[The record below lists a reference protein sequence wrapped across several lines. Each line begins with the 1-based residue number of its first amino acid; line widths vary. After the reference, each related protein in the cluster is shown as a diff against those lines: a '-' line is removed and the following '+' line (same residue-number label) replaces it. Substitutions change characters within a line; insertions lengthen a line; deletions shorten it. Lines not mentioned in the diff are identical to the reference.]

1 MVARRCQWGASLSSL
16 QCVPTHSAGA
26 CTAML
31 GHKSRLA
38 GPALIMTEM
47 APRPTPEHHD
57 STHSS
62 AVPLA
67 NTAPVHRYADC
78 SEPMKHY
85 ECRSL
90 PIADLV
96 LALHSC
102 CSPQSHRA
110 HARACAHARALGS
123 VYHSIDLRGCRRRW
137 PCSALATRP
146 TALPAAPARS
156 TRVALCLDSSENGRS
171 VRPRSLAHN
180 VQRASCNNMQ
190 QRSAPGEERSLFS
203 ASLLAH
209 ARALIGAHALIDMQR
224 HDQRACT
231 SERATIGGSL
241 RVL

>member
-96 LALHSC
+96 LARHSC
-102 CSPQSHRA
+102 CPPPSPRA

-123 VYHSIDLRGCRRRW
+123 VFVPQYRSPRL
-137 PCSALATRP
+137 PFALAVQCSRYSPDGPSGGTC
-146 TALPAAPARS
+146 ALNARGTLPGLVGEWSLGAAALLS
-156 TRVALCLDSSENGRS
+156 T
-171 VRPRSLAHN
+171 
-180 VQRASCNNMQ
+180 QRATCVVQ
-190 QRSAPGEERSLFS
+190 Q
-203 ASLLAH
+203 H
-209 ARALIGAHALIDMQR
+209 AAAF
-224 HDQRACT
+224 CT
-231 SERATIGGSL
+231 R
-241 RVL
+241 